1 MRALF
6 VDHLVNKQ
14 NPASEFL
21 IVQYGMLNTLECNYS
36 LPSACCRE
44 VEPIREGKEPREFW
58 DAIGGY
64 EEYATGKRMEVT
76 CNLNDISRQ
85 N

>member
-21 IVQYGMLNTLECNYS
+21 IVQYGMLNTLECNYAVIHFRLLAVGRWNQFVKGRS
-36 LPSACCRE
+36 RE
-44 VEPIREGKEPREFW
+44 NSGTPLVDMKNTPQEKEWR
-58 DAIGGY
+58 
-64 EEYATGKRMEVT
+64 
-76 CNLNDISRQ
+76 
-85 N
+85 